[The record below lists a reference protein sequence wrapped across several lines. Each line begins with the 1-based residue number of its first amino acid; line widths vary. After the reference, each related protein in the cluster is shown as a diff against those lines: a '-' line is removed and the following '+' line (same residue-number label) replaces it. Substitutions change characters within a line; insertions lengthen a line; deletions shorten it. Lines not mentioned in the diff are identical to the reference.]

1 MRRKRRRKENRGN
14 KLGVL
19 AITVVALLLLCA
31 LFVQTAQLKEKEAV
45 YLQQKED
52 LQTQLDAEEDRTAE
66 LEQYRMPEEL
76 SDDMDALR
84 AAVADVAMEEV
95 ITKSHAMVEHLQNK
109 GE

>member
-1 MRRKRRRKENRGN
+1 MADAMDSFD
-14 KLGVL
+14 LDGV
-19 AITVVALLLLCA
+19 
-31 LFVQTAQLKEKEAV
+31 
-45 YLQQKED
+45 
-52 LQTQLDAEEDRTAE
+52 DAAMAE